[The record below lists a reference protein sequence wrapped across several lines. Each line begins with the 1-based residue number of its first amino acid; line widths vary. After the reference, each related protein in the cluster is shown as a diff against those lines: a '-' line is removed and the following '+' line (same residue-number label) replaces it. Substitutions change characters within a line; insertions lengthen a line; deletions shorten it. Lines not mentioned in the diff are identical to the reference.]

1 MKPKT
6 VARTMVEESEEI
18 DSIEDVLKKIDLVDK
33 KYKRLIEAKDDELI
47 TKAYEEKK
55 LEVYRE
61 YFNIEK
67 KTY

>member
-6 VARTMVEESEEI
+6 VARTMLEESEEI
-18 DSIEDVLKKIDLVDK
+18 DNIEDVLKKIDLVDK

-61 YFNIEK
+61 YFNMEQ